1 MVRSHEVSL
10 GSATVR
16 RSHSIALSVLVGILM
31 GTGGTFVVEPM
42 LPTSPTVRGLRLA
55 GDRVEVGEDVQARL
69 LAEDRAFQQH
79 PVVLVHGEQRFETTY
94 GAIGA
99 RVDVDET
106 LKQALAVGH
115 RGSAIRRLSETRQA
129 RRGEIDQ
136 PLVYALDP
144 AVARRH
150 LTQYDE
156 ALRRAPVDAEI
167 DLVNHRKIPDQP
179 GQELDLAATLAALQE
194 RFADGEP
201 MPLVTRS
208 VEADTT
214 LHDLADIDVSKV
226 LATFETKY
234 RTYKRGRSA
243 NVELAAKKLNG
254 LIIRP
259 LQTVSFNDRVGPRTR
274 EAGFQQAP
282 EIVGDELTVGIGG
295 GTCQVSTTLY
305 GAALFGGMQ
314 IVDRQSHSRP
324 SSYTK
329 LGLDATVSYPKVDLK
344 LKNPFNF
351 PLIVHAFIP
360 EPGTIKVELLGGK
373 AVKSVDYKYGISR
386 IEQYVRRITVKS
398 WMKNR
403 MFRKQKGTRGMDVH
417 SHVTIV
423 FEDGRVEEKQ
433 YFSGYRATP
442 EVYWVS
448 PDYEE
453 ELPPLPAHAKG
464 IEGQLDE
471 DGSDV
476 YPTAG

>member
-1 MVRSHEVSL
+1 MMV
-10 GSATVR
+10 GTA
-16 RSHSIALSVLVGILM
+16 M
-31 GTGGTFVVEPM
+31 GVGGTFVVEPQ
-42 LPTSPTVRGLRLA
+42 LPTSPTVRGLRVA
-55 GDRVEVGEDVQARL
+55 GEKVEVGYDPRAFLVER
-69 LAEDRAFQQH
+69 DRAFREQT
-79 PVVLVHGEQRFETTY
+79 VVLTHGDVSFETTFGQL
-94 GAIGA
+94 GAG
-99 RVDVDET
+99 VDVDET
-106 LKQALAVGH
+106 VAAVRAVGH
-115 RGSAIRRLSETRQA
+115 TGSVIKRLRETREA
-129 RRGEIDQ
+129 RRGAIDV
-136 PLVYALDP
+136 PLVYELDP
-144 AVARRH
+144 ATARRH
-150 LTQYDE
+150 LASYAE
-156 ALRRAPVDAEI
+156 ALHEAPVDAEI
-167 DLVNHRKIPDQP
+167 DLENHRKIPDVP

-194 RFADGEP
+194 RLGEGGP
-201 MPLVTRS
+201 FPLVTKS
-208 VEADTT
+208 VAAETT
-214 LHDLADIDVSKV
+214 LNDLDDIDVSQI
-226 LATFETKY
+226 LASFDTKY

-254 LIIRP
+254 LILRP
-259 LQTVSFNDRVGPRTR
+259 LQTVSFNDRVGPRSV

-305 GAALFGGMQ
+305 GASLFGGLK

-344 LKNPFNF
+344 IQNPYNF
-351 PLIVHAFIP
+351 PIIVHSFIP

-373 AVKSVDYKYGISR
+373 AVKNVEYKYGISR
-386 IEQYVRRITVKS
+386 IEQYVRRITVKP
-398 WMKNR
+398 WMKKR

-423 FEDGRVEEKQ
+423 YEDGRVEEKS

-448 PDYEE
+448 PDYDEE

-464 IEGQLDE
+464 VEGRLGE